1 MKQALQSP
9 QENIFYKF
17 KQLLAIIYYLWGES
31 QKYTALRTKPTMKLS
46 IIVPVYKVRRH
57 LQRCIES
64 ILQQTYTD
72 YELILVD
79 DGSPDSCGAICDRYA
94 QECDKVKVIHKKNG
108 GLSSARNA
116 GIAVAKGEYI
126 TFVDGDDA
134 VASGTYYYNMNI
146 LRANPDI
153 DILEFPVHK
162 YYESPRS
169 QILSF
174 KPEKI
179 SGNENIFKDWI
190 SRHGYE
196 HCYAWNK
203 IYRADLFMFVRYPEG
218 EVFED
223 VLVTPI
229 LYKSSEN
236 VYYSDCGFYYY
247 YDNEDGICNKHSFKN
262 YFYLL
267 RNLASLYEQ
276 SSAIA
281 ELKDE
286 SNKIML
292 RCIDNLVDLRRSSD
306 RTKEGMKQALELVD
320 KHSMGIATLYKMNL
334 DVRQK
339 IKYTPFALFGAN
351 FHSHL
356 LAMFHK
362 KLS

>member
-1 MKQALQSP
+1 
-9 QENIFYKF
+9 
-17 KQLLAIIYYLWGES
+17 
-31 QKYTALRTKPTMKLS
+31 MKLS

-79 DGSPDSCGAICDRYA
+79 DGSPDSSGAICDRYA
-94 QECDKVKVIHKKNG
+94 QECDKVRVIHKKNG

-116 GIAVAKGEYI
+116 GISAAKGEYI

-146 LRANPDI
+146 LRNNPDV
-153 DILEFPVHK
+153 DILEYPIHK

-169 QILSF
+169 KIISF
-174 KPEKI
+174 KPEKV
-179 SGNENIFKDWI
+179 SGNERIFKDWVK
-190 SRHGYE
+190 RQGYE
-196 HCYAWNK
+196 HCFACNK

-223 VLVTPI
+223 TLVTPI
-229 LYKSSEN
+229 LFSSSEN

-247 YDNEDGICNKHSFKN
+247 YDNDSSISNTHSFASYK
-262 YFYLL
+262 FLF
-267 RNLASLYEQ
+267 RNLASLHEKC
-276 SSAIA
+276 ADIP

-286 SNKIML
+286 ANRILL
-292 RCIDNLVDLRRSSD
+292 RCIDNLVDLRRCSD
-306 RTKEGMKQALELVD
+306 RTKEGIKQAAALVKERRID
-320 KHSMGIATLYKMNL
+320 IKTLYNMNL
-334 DVRQK
+334 NIKQK

-351 FHSHL
+351 IHSNI

-362 KLS
+362 KLN